1 MFSAAPTVRGE
12 GELAF
17 LSSSMDLGTVCWK
30 TLGDSRTEDAAV
42 VVAVTSGEPATC
54 KGNGHFTS
62 KYSSQVQRRH
72 LLTGRSKRWEQG

>member
-42 VVAVTSGEPATC
+42 VVAVTSGEPATGMALDNTFAWA
-54 KGNGHFTS
+54 KTS
-62 KYSSQVQRRH
+62 GS
-72 LLTGRSKRWEQG
+72 WFCCID